1 VSRWDSAVASKV
13 PAELQ
18 NCLGIAIAMRIYR
31 TARALLTSPR
41 WQRVYNLGARPQR
54 LLWASTGTKD
64 PSAWK
69 ALYVDALPAPL
80 TVNTMPEETL
90 TAVAEETSIGPLL
103 PADGGDCEQ
112 VLAHFTQAGFD
123 LDHIAGQL
131 QQQGAD
137 SFANSWDELM
147 AVIALKTSVLT
158 EGVNSRLA
166 S

>member
-1 VSRWDSAVASKV
+1 MAK
-13 PAELQ
+13 
-18 NCLGIAIAMRIYR
+18 RIYK
-31 TARALLTSPR
+31 TARTLLTSPR

-90 TAVAEETSIGPLL
+90 NAVAEETSLGPLL
-103 PADGGDCEQ
+103 PTDGGDCEQ
-112 VLAHFTQAGFD
+112 VLAQFTQAGVD
-123 LDHIAGQL
+123 LDCVAGQL
-131 QQQGAD
+131 QQEGAD
-137 SFANSWDELM
+137 SFAKSWDELI
-147 AVIALKTSVLT
+147 AVIALKAAVLK
-158 EGVNSRLA
+158 EGVYSRLA